1 MTENTTKTPPTTTT
15 LTTTA
20 SAKEPAKELVQGPNF
35 IEEIIEADNAS
46 GKHGGAVVT
55 RFPPE
60 PNGWLHIGHA
70 KSICLNFGL
79 GLKYGGRTHLR
90 FDDTNP
96 LTEEVEYVES
106 IKNDVKWLG
115 FTWNEHLYYASD
127 YFEKMYL
134 YGEELIKLGKAYVCS
149 LTAEQTSEYRG
160 DFHRPG
166 RNSPFRDRSVD
177 ENLQMFRDM
186 RAGKYQDGEHT
197 LRLKIDM
204 AAGNPNLRDPP
215 CYRIRRAH
223 HHRTGDAWC
232 IYPLYDYAHCI
243 SDAIEGITHSICT
256 LEFESHR
263 ALYDWVLEQLRL
275 IPAGASVAPPA
286 GKPQQIEFARL
297 KLTYTVMSKRKLL
310 QLVNEKHVTGWD
322 DPRMLTIAGLR
333 RRGYTAEAL
342 RAFATSVG
350 VTRNDSWIDFGV
362 LEGCIRDDLNLRAP
376 RAMCVL
382 RPLKIV
388 IENYPEGQTETV
400 DVQNHPLKPELG
412 VRAVPFGRELYIERE
427 DFEEVAPKGFF
438 RLAIGKEVRLR
449 GAYFVTAQS
458 VVKDAA
464 GHIVEVR
471 CSYDPATRGG
481 DSKERKVK
489 GTLHWVAAATAKDV
503 TVRLFDRL
511 FSIEQPGE
519 ERDFLLDINPQN
531 NETLTAKA
539 EPQLTTVTGHFQFER
554 TGYFFADPQE
564 SLPDAPVWN
573 RVVGL
578 KDSWVKE
585 QKKG

>member
-1 MTENTTKTPPTTTT
+1 MTEETK
-15 LTTTA
+15 
-20 SAKEPAKELVQGPNF
+20 PAVQGPNF
-35 IEEIIEADNAS
+35 IEAMIEADALS
-46 GKHGGAVVT
+46 GKHGGNVVT

-96 LTEEVEYVES
+96 LTEEVEYVDS

-115 FTWNEHLYYASD
+115 FSWGEHLYFASD

-134 YGEELIKLGKAYVCS
+134 FGEELIKMGKAYVCS
-149 LTAEQTSEYRG
+149 LSADQTSEYRG
-160 DFHRPG
+160 DFFKPG
-166 RNSPFRDRSVD
+166 TNSPFRDRSVD

-204 AAGNPNLRDPP
+204 ASGNPLMRDPP
-215 CYRIRRAH
+215 CYRIRRAT
-223 HHRTGDAWC
+223 HHRSGDQWC

-243 SDAIEGITHSICT
+243 SDALEGITHSICT

-263 ALYDWVLEQLRL
+263 PLYDWVLEHLQH
-275 IPAGASVAPPA
+275 IAADAPVAPPQ
-286 GKPQQIEFARL
+286 GKPQQTEFARL

-310 QLVNEKHVTGWD
+310 QLVTEKHVSGWD

-350 VTRNDSWIDFGV
+350 VTKNDSWIDMGV
-362 LEGCIRDDLNLRAP
+362 LEGAIREDLNLRAP

-388 IENYPEGQTETV
+388 IENYPEGQQETV

-412 VRAVPFGRELYIERE
+412 TRKVPFGRELYIEQD
-427 DFEEVAPKGFF
+427 DFQEVPVKGFF
-438 RLAIGKEVRLR
+438 RLQPGKEVRLR
-449 GAYFVTAQS
+449 GAYFVKCERIIKDDDGH
-458 VVKDAA
+458 VV
-464 GHIVEVR
+464 ELR

-481 DSKERKVK
+481 DSPDGRKVK
-489 GTLHWVAAATAKDV
+489 GTLHWVEASNAVDV
-503 TVRLFDRL
+503 RVQLFDRL
-511 FSIEQPGE
+511 FLVEEPGT
-519 ERDFLLDINPQN
+519 ERDFLLDINPHSLD
-531 NETLTAKA
+531 TVIARG
-539 EPQLTTVTGHFQFER
+539 EPMLALAQGPFQFER
-554 TGYFFADPQE
+554 TGYFVIDSIDSKPG
-564 SLPDAPVWN
+564 APVWN

-578 KDSWVKE
+578 KDSWAKDLKAAAPAA
-585 QKKG
+585 KK